1 MSRSKTLWT
10 KNVQKTKKSA
20 TQTKLPQWY
29 QFVSYLLA
37 GVFLIVLLVS
47 WLRPSAEFTADI
59 SSDASRST
67 PQAVPRQGASSP
79 TPTPGIVDGAGDANG
94 AGDASGLD
102 GIGSLDGFVT
112 INDIEIPQEAVRS
125 AIAAVY
131 ALLDGNK
138 DGIVMY
144 EGSVFPEVYVTYSDP
159 EVTGPVNALS
169 QNADSYTLSF
179 DVDPDAA
186 GPEYT
191 VTRTVTVIR
200 QGILWAYFP

>member
-1 MSRSKTLWT
+1 MGAL
-10 KNVQKTKKSA
+10 
-20 TQTKLPQWY
+20 
-29 QFVSYLLA
+29 

-47 WLRPSAEFTADI
+47 WLRPSDEFTADI
-59 SSDASRST
+59 SSDASRSA
-67 PQAVPRQGASSP
+67 PQAVPRQGASLP
-79 TPTPGIVDGAGDANG
+79 TPTPGTVDG

-102 GIGSLDGFVT
+102 GVGSLDGFVT

-191 VTRTVTVIR
+191 VTKTVTVIR